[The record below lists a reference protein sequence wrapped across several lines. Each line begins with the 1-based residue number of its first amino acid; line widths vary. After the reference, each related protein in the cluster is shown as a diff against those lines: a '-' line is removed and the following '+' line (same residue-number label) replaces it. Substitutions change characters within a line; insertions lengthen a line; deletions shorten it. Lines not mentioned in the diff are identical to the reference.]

1 MKEIVDMRSIK
12 ALEEMLEKSEATVMD
27 GAIPKNTDETVRISL
42 EEYTG
47 LIVNATLMDAVRRIA
62 HAYMAAE
69 CASPSLQAVI
79 LRTLNIDGKEV
90 RK

>member
-1 MKEIVDMRSIK
+1 MKDTFEMVANEIEKMIK
-12 ALEEMLEKSEATVMD
+12 ESEATVMD
-27 GAIPKNTDETVRISL
+27 DAIPRNTDETVRVPI

-47 LIVNATLMDAVRRIA
+47 LIVNATLMDAVKRIA